1 MDDRCRL
8 YLITPP
14 RLEIGFEGRLAA
26 ALEGGDIACLQLR
39 LKDASREEVVHWTR
53 RLMPLAQAR
62 DVAFLLNDDAPLAAE
77 LGCDGAHLGQSDGDH
92 AGARMLLSGKIL
104 GITCHAS
111 RHLAMT
117 AGEMGADYVAF
128 GAFFPTDTKETQHVA
143 DLELLSWWSSVME
156 IPTVAIGGIT
166 AQNCAPLV
174 QAGAD
179 FLAVVGA
186 VWNHAEGPAAGVAA
200 MNQAIQAALAE
211 GAAHGA

>member
-1 MDDRCRL
+1 MEDRCRL

-14 RLEIGFEGRLAA
+14 RLEPGFEASLEA
-26 ALEGGDIACLQLR
+26 ALEGGDVACLQLR
-39 LKDASREEVVHWTR
+39 LKDAPREEVAKWTR
-53 RLMPLAQAR
+53 RLMPIAQAR

-77 LGCDGAHLGQSDGDH
+77 LGCDGVHLGQSDGDH

-128 GAFFPTDTKETQHVA
+128 GAFFPTSTKETQHVA
-143 DLELLSWWSSVME
+143 DLELLEWWSAVME
-156 IPTVAIGGIT
+156 VPTVAIGGIT
-166 AQNCAPLV
+166 AENCAPLV

-186 VWNHAEGPAAGVAA
+186 VWNHPEGPAAGVAA
-200 MNQAIQAALAE
+200 MNAAIGKALNGIRA
-211 GAAHGA
+211 